1 MDPVSAIGLIAS
13 IGTLLKASKGTLDLI
28 KSYKHAPKDLF
39 ELVHDLEIFE
49 EALRGFDRV
58 LRSRQTKHNISEKI
72 LRTAI
77 NDGSATVKDLEKRIK
92 QVYKTENSSLRRV
105 RFVQNKSHFETL
117 AKQIKSQCAQLHSF
131 VSLAHLET
139 FLAVCNQHPQ
149 LLEACST
156 VVEEMASE
164 PRFPS
169 DMSESR
175 SPLISRYP
183 SSNSSSIISMSLG
196 SSQPSS
202 RSSISSKNSSTTT
215 STSFGNTLSVPGR
228 SDRRGSDVSPQSST
242 LVDSRSTSS
251 LIIRRACR
259 HDCYCKCHDEPT
271 TGESKTPSSRF
282 NARVFRENNKPKVE
296 CSDPGCAA
304 TISQEKP
311 IPVSLFKKAISNMMS
326 TSSIQVRYR
335 LNTYRMVPEGSN
347 AMRYVKHGNLE
358 KLKLAIESGEA
369 TPWDTAPDGWS
380 LLHTAA
386 YARQLP
392 TVQYLVKLG
401 AETEVSDLGARKP
414 VDFAFLKS
422 RGADATQTEKDI
434 VQVFSKQDDYIDDYE
449 FTPIHIAVLDLYDPE
464 DLERPTLEELIDFV
478 DHANNA
484 PQGTNWSHW
493 KAKYQK
499 RSPLFVTIIEQFR
512 VSAAENPD
520 TGKIIQNLVDQKDRK
535 FHWTPLHWASAT
547 GQADKM
553 KILVNTG
560 ADPFIKS
567 NLNANILHAAVE
579 SNALESLS
587 YALEIHKRYPDLL
600 NIDQS
605 NVWGESPLIMAAQ
618 GCLVGCVKLLLEAGA
633 DPNVRQENQQ
643 VALHYAGLSDRG
655 EKKCETVAL
664 LCDASNT
671 AKLDIDAQDEDG
683 RPPIFDFVDDMEC
696 MKCLTQHG
704 AKLDL
709 LDNSGNSIIHHACM
723 QGESDSLEALLQLPG
738 DGKLILTRK
747 NNDGNT
753 ALIEALRHES
763 IDCAAILLEL
773 DDVGDIV
780 GQDGWAAVH
789 YAAKLGDQ
797 ILLKAVLKHPTFTRG
812 MKTRDGKTA
821 RVIAMEAGHW
831 QGETKDL
838 LNRYNALI

>member
-1 MDPVSAIGLIAS
+1 MDPVSAIGLLAS
-13 IGTLLKASKGTLDLI
+13 VATLIKASKGALDLI
-28 KSYKHAPKDLF
+28 KAYKHAPKDLS

-49 EALRGFDRV
+49 EALKGFDRV
-58 LRSRQTKHNISEKI
+58 LRSRQTKHNISEKV
-72 LRTAI
+72 LRTAV
-77 NDGSATVKDLEKRIK
+77 NDGFATIKDLEKRLM
-92 QVYKTENSSLRRV
+92 QVYKTENSSFRRV
-105 RFVQNKSHFETL
+105 RFIQHKSQFEAL
-117 AKQIKSQCAQLHSF
+117 DKQLKSQCTQLHSF

-156 VVEEMASE
+156 AIEEMAGE
-164 PRFPS
+164 PQS
-169 DMSESR
+169 LEDASESAL
-175 SPLISRYP
+175 PLISRYP
-183 SSNSSSIISMSLG
+183 SSNSSSITTVSLG
-196 SSQPSS
+196 SSTPSS
-202 RSSISSKNSSTTT
+202 RSSISSRNTSIT
-215 STSFGNTLSVPGR
+215 STSFDNKLSVPGR
-228 SDRRGSDVSPQSST
+228 RDRRGSDAPSQSST
-242 LVDSRSTSS
+242 LVDPRSTSS
-251 LIIRRACR
+251 LVIRRACR
-259 HDCYCKCHDEPT
+259 HDCYCKCHDGST
-271 TGESKTPSSRF
+271 TGEPKAQSSRL
-282 NARVFRENNKPKVE
+282 NARVFRENSKPKVE
-296 CSDPGCAA
+296 CSDPSCAA
-304 TISQEKP
+304 ATSQEKP
-311 IPVSLFKKAISNMMS
+311 IPISFFKKAMSNMMS

-358 KLKLAIESGEA
+358 KLKLAIQSGEA

-392 TVQYLVKLG
+392 TVQYLVELG

-422 RGADATQTEKDI
+422 QGADATQIEKDI

-449 FTPIHIAVLDLYDPE
+449 FTPIHVAVLDLYDPE
-464 DLERPTLEELIDFV
+464 DSERPTLEELIDFV

-484 PQGTNWSHW
+484 PQGTDWSHW
-493 KAKYQK
+493 KSKYQK
-499 RSPLFVTIIEQFR
+499 RSPLFGTIIEQFR

-547 GQADKM
+547 GQADNM

-587 YALEIHKRYPDLL
+587 YALEICKRYPDLL

-605 NVWGESPLIMAAQ
+605 NVWGESPLMMAAQ
-618 GCLVGCVKLLLEAGA
+618 GCLVGCVKLLLDAGA
-633 DPNVRQENQQ
+633 DPNVRQENHQ

-655 EKKCETVAL
+655 EKRCETLAL
-664 LCDASNT
+664 FCETSHIP
-671 AKLDIDAQDEDG
+671 KLDINAQDEDG
-683 RPPIFDFVDDMEC
+683 RPPIFDFLDDLEC
-696 MKCLTQHG
+696 MKCLIRHG
-704 AKLDL
+704 AKVDL
-709 LDNSGNSIIHHACM
+709 LDNSGNSLIHHMCI
-723 QGESDSLEALLQLPG
+723 QGESDSLESLLQLPS
-738 DGKLILTRK
+738 DEKLILTGK
-747 NNDGNT
+747 NYDGNT

-763 IDCAAILLEL
+763 IDCAMVLLEL

-789 YAAKLGDQ
+789 YAAKLGDPS
-797 ILLKAVLKHPTFTRG
+797 LLKAVLKHPTFARG
-812 MKTRDGKTA
+812 AKTDDGKTA
-821 RVIAMEAGHW
+821 RVVAMESGNW
-831 QGETKDL
+831 QGEIKDL
-838 LNRYNALI
+838 LNRYNALL

>member
-1 MDPVSAIGLIAS
+1 MEAVSAIGLIAS
-13 IGTLLKASKGTLDLI
+13 IATLLRASKGALDLI
-28 KSYKHAPKDLF
+28 KSYKHAPRDLA
-39 ELVHDLEIFE
+39 ELAHDLEIFE
-49 EALRGFDRV
+49 EALRGFERV

-77 NDGSATVKDLEKRIK
+77 NDGLATIKNLEKRLI
-92 QVYKTENSSLRRV
+92 QVYKTENSSFRRV
-105 RFVQNKSHFETL
+105 RFVQNKSHFDTL
-117 AKQIKSQCAQLHSF
+117 GKQIKTQ
-131 VSLAHLET
+131 ET
-139 FLAVCNQHPQ
+139 FLAVCNQHPK

-156 VVEEMASE
+156 AAGEMESEFRCTEDASE
-164 PRFPS
+164 SGLPP
-169 DMSESR
+169 
-175 SPLISRYP
+175 ISRYLSP
-183 SSNSSSIISMSLG
+183 NSSSVTAVSLG
-196 SSQPSS
+196 SSTPSS
-202 RSSISSKNSSTTT
+202 RSSISSRNTSSTTA
-215 STSFGNTLSVPGR
+215 TSFDNHLSVPDR
-228 SDRRGSDVSPQSST
+228 RERRGSDVLSQSSALLET
-242 LVDSRSTSS
+242 RSTGS

-271 TGESKTPSSRF
+271 ASESKGQSSRF
-282 NARVFRENNKPKVE
+282 NTRVFRENSKAKVE
-296 CSDPGCAA
+296 CSDPSCAA
-304 TISQEKP
+304 ATSQEKP
-311 IPVSLFKKAISNMMS
+311 IPVSFFKKAMSNMMS
-326 TSSIQVRYR
+326 TSSIQIRYR

-347 AMRYVKHGNLE
+347 AMRYVKHGNLD
-358 KLKLAIESGEA
+358 KLKLAIQSGEA

-392 TVQYLVKLG
+392 TVQYLVELG

-434 VQVFSKQDDYIDDYE
+434 VQVFSKQDEYIDDYD
-449 FTPIHIAVLDLYDPE
+449 FTPIHVAVLDLYDPD
-464 DLERPTLEELIDFV
+464 DLERPTLEALIDFV

-493 KAKYQK
+493 RAKYQK

-547 GQADKM
+547 GQEDKM

-560 ADPFIKS
+560 ADPFIQS

-579 SNALESLS
+579 SNALDSLS
-587 YALEIHKRYPDLL
+587 YALEICKRYPQLL

-618 GCLVGCVKLLLEAGA
+618 GCLVDCVKLLLEAGA
-633 DPNVRQENQQ
+633 DPNVRQENEQ

-655 EKKCETVAL
+655 ERRCETVAL
-664 LCDASNT
+664 FCETSNI
-671 AKLDIDAQDEDG
+671 AKLEINAQDEDG
-683 RPPIFDFVDDMEC
+683 RPPIFDFLDDLECMEC
-696 MKCLTQHG
+696 LIRHG
-704 AKLDL
+704 ARLDL
-709 LDNSGNSIIHHACM
+709 LDNAGNTLIHHICM
-723 QGESDSLEALLQLPG
+723 QGESGSLESLLQLSG
-738 DGKLILTRK
+738 AAEKFMLTGKNR
-747 NNDGNT
+747 DGNT

-763 IDCAAILLEL
+763 IDCAATLLEL

-789 YAAKLGDQ
+789 YAAKLGDPT
-797 ILLKAVLKHPTFTRG
+797 LLKSVLKHPTFARG
-812 MKTRDGKTA
+812 IKTDDGKTA

-831 QGETKDL
+831 QGEVKAL

>member
-1 MDPVSAIGLIAS
+1 MDPVSAIGLLAS
-13 IGTLLKASKGTLDLI
+13 VATLIKVSKGALDLI
-28 KSYKHAPKDLF
+28 KEYKHAPRDLS
-39 ELVHDLEIFE
+39 ELVHNLEIFE

-77 NDGSATVKDLEKRIK
+77 NDGFATIKDLEKRLT
-92 QVYKTENSSLRRV
+92 QVYKTENSSFRRV
-105 RFVQNKSHFETL
+105 RFVQHKSQFEAL
-117 AKQIKSQCAQLHSF
+117 DKQFKNQCAQLHSF
-131 VSLAHLET
+131 ISLAHLET

-156 VVEEMASE
+156 AVEEMASE
-164 PRFPS
+164 PQFLE
-169 DMSESR
+169 DASEPAL
-175 SPLISRYP
+175 PLISRYP
-183 SSNSSSIISMSLG
+183 SSNSSSITTLSLG
-196 SSQPSS
+196 SSTPSS
-202 RSSISSKNSSTTT
+202 RSSIDSRNTSIT
-215 STSFGNTLSVPGR
+215 STSFDNKLSVPGR
-228 SDRRGSDVSPQSST
+228 RDRRGSDTPSQSSN
-242 LVDSRSTSS
+242 LVDLRSTSS
-251 LIIRRACR
+251 LVIRRACR
-259 HDCYCKCHDEPT
+259 HDCYCKCHDDST
-271 TGESKTPSSRF
+271 TGEPKARSSRL
-282 NARVFRENNKPKVE
+282 NVRVFRENSKPKVE
-296 CSDPGCAA
+296 CSDPSCAA
-304 TISQEKP
+304 TTSQEKS
-311 IPVSLFKKAISNMMS
+311 IPVSFFKKAMANMMS

-347 AMRYVKHGNLE
+347 AMRYVKRGNLE
-358 KLKLAIESGEA
+358 KLKLAIQSGEA

-392 TVQYLVKLG
+392 TVQYLVELG

-422 RGADATQTEKDI
+422 QGADATQTEKDI

-464 DLERPTLEELIDFV
+464 DSERPTLEELIDFV

-493 KAKYQK
+493 KSKYQK

-512 VSAAENPD
+512 VSAVENPD

-587 YALEIHKRYPDLL
+587 YALEICKRYPDLL

-605 NVWGESPLIMAAQ
+605 NVWGESPLMMAAQ
-618 GCLVGCVKLLLEAGA
+618 GCLVGCVKLLLDAGA
-633 DPNVRQENQQ
+633 DPNVRQENHQ

-655 EKKCETVAL
+655 EKRCETLAL
-664 LCDASNT
+664 FCETSLIP
-671 AKLDIDAQDEDG
+671 KLDINAQDEDG
-683 RPPIFDFVDDMEC
+683 RPPIFDFLDDLEC
-696 MKCLTQHG
+696 MKCLIRHG

-709 LDNSGNSIIHHACM
+709 LDNSGNNLIHHICI
-723 QGESDSLEALLQLPG
+723 QGESDSLESLLQPPR
-738 DGKLILTRK
+738 DKKLILTGK
-747 NNDGNT
+747 NYDGNT

-763 IDCAAILLEL
+763 IDCAMILLEL

-789 YAAKLGDQ
+789 YAAKLGDPS
-797 ILLKAVLKHPTFTRG
+797 LLKAVLKHPTFARG
-812 MKTRDGKTA
+812 EKTDDGKTA
-821 RVIAMEAGHW
+821 RVVAMESGNW
-831 QGETKDL
+831 QGEIKDL
-838 LNRYNALI
+838 LNRYNALL

>member
-1 MDPVSAIGLIAS
+1 MDPVSAIGLLAS
-13 IGTLLKASKGTLDLI
+13 IATLIRASKGALDLI
-28 KSYKHAPKDLF
+28 KAYKHASRDLT
-39 ELVHDLEIFE
+39 EVVHDLEIFE

-77 NDGSATVKDLEKRIK
+77 NDGFSTIKDLEKRLM

-105 RFVQNKSHFETL
+105 RFVQHKSQFEAL
-117 AKQIKSQCAQLHSF
+117 DKQLKSQCTQLHGF
-131 VSLAHLET
+131 VSLAHMET

-156 VVEEMASE
+156 AIEEMASE
-164 PRFPS
+164 PQFLE
-169 DMSESR
+169 DASESAL
-175 SPLISRYP
+175 PLISRYP
-183 SSNSSSIISMSLG
+183 SSNSSSITAVSLG
-196 SSQPSS
+196 SSTPSS
-202 RSSISSKNSSTTT
+202 RSSISSKNT
-215 STSFGNTLSVPGR
+215 SMTSGSFDNKLSVPGR
-228 SDRRGSDVSPQSST
+228 RDRRGSDTSSQSST
-242 LVDSRSTSS
+242 LVDSLTTNS
-251 LIIRRACR
+251 LVIRRACR
-259 HDCYCKCHDEPT
+259 HDCYCKCHDEST
-271 TGESKTPSSRF
+271 TGEPKAQSSRP
-282 NARVFRENNKPKVE
+282 NARVFRENRKPKIE
-296 CSDPGCAA
+296 CSDPSCAA
-304 TISQEKP
+304 ATSQEKP
-311 IPVSLFKKAISNMMS
+311 IPVSFFKKAISNMMS

-392 TVQYLVKLG
+392 TVQYLVELG

-434 VQVFSKQDDYIDDYE
+434 VQVFSKQDDYIDDYD
-449 FTPIHIAVLDLYDPE
+449 FTPIHVAVLDLYDPE
-464 DLERPTLEELIDFV
+464 DSERPTLEELIDFV

-484 PQGTNWSHW
+484 PQGTNWAHW
-493 KAKYQK
+493 KSKYQK

-587 YALEIHKRYPDLL
+587 YALEICKRYPDLL

-618 GCLVGCVKLLLEAGA
+618 GCLVGCVKLLLDAGA
-633 DPNVRQENQQ
+633 DPNVRQENNQ
-643 VALHYAGLSDRG
+643 VALHYSGLSDRG
-655 EKKCETVAL
+655 EKRCETLAL
-664 LCDASNT
+664 FCETSHT
-671 AKLDIDAQDEDG
+671 SKLDVNAQDEDG
-683 RPPIFDFVDDMEC
+683 RPPIFDFLDDLEC
-696 MKCLTQHG
+696 MKCLIRHG

-709 LDNSGNSIIHHACM
+709 LDNSGNSLIHHMCI
-723 QGESDSLEALLQLPG
+723 QGESDSLENLLQLSS
-738 DGKLILTRK
+738 DKKLILTGK
-747 NNDGNT
+747 NYDGNT

-763 IDCAAILLEL
+763 IDCALVLLEL

-789 YAAKLGDQ
+789 YAAKLGDPT
-797 ILLKAVLKHPTFTRG
+797 LLKAVLKHPTFVRG
-812 MKTRDGKTA
+812 AKTGDGKTA
-821 RVIAMEAGHW
+821 RVVAMESGHW
-831 QGETKDL
+831 KGEVKDL
-838 LNRYNALI
+838 LNRYNALL

>member
-1 MDPVSAIGLIAS
+1 MEAIGLIAS
-13 IGTLLKASKGTLDLI
+13 IATLLRASKGALDLI
-28 KSYKHAPKDLF
+28 KSYKHAPRDLA
-39 ELVHDLEIFE
+39 ELVHDLEVFE

-58 LRSRQTKHNISEKI
+58 LRSRQTKHNISKKI

-77 NDGSATVKDLEKRIK
+77 NDGSATIKDLENRLT
-92 QVYKTENSSLRRV
+92 QVYKTENSSFRRV
-105 RFVQNKSHFETL
+105 RFMQNKSHFEAL
-117 AKQIKSQCAQLHSF
+117 GKQIKSQ
-131 VSLAHLET
+131 ET

-149 LLEACST
+149 LLESCST
-156 VVEEMASE
+156 AVEEMASE
-164 PRFPS
+164 PQFLENA
-169 DMSESR
+169 SESE
-175 SPLISRYP
+175 SPLISRYR
-183 SSNSSSIISMSLG
+183 SNSSSMTAVSLG
-196 SSQPSS
+196 SSTLSS
-202 RSSISSKNSSTTT
+202 RSSISSKNTSSTTA
-215 STSFGNTLSVPGR
+215 SSFDNSLSVPDRRG
-228 SDRRGSDVSPQSST
+228 RRGSDTLSQSST
-242 LVDSRSTSS
+242 LVDACSTGS

-259 HDCYCKCHDEPT
+259 HDCYCKCHNEFT
-271 TGESKTPSSRF
+271 TGESKGQSSRF
-282 NARVFRENNKPKVE
+282 NARVFRESSKSKVE
-296 CSDPGCAA
+296 CSDPSCAA
-304 TISQEKP
+304 ATSQEKP
-311 IPVSLFKKAISNMMS
+311 IPVSFFKKAMSNMMS
-326 TSSIQVRYR
+326 TNSIEIRYR

-358 KLKLAIESGEA
+358 KLKLAIQSGEA

-392 TVQYLVKLG
+392 TVQYLVGLG

-422 RGADATQTEKDI
+422 VGADATETEKDI

-449 FTPIHIAVLDLYDPE
+449 FTPIHIAVLDLYDP
-464 DLERPTLEELIDFV
+464 DDSERPTLEELIDFV

-484 PQGTNWSHW
+484 PQGTNWSNW
-493 KAKYQK
+493 RSKYQK

-560 ADPFIKS
+560 ADAFIQS

-579 SNALESLS
+579 SDALESLS
-587 YALEIHKRYPDLL
+587 YGLEICKRYPKLL
-600 NIDQS
+600 NIDQG

-655 EKKCETVAL
+655 ERRCETVAL
-664 LCDASNT
+664 FFETGNS
-671 AKLDIDAQDEDG
+671 AKSDINAQDEDG
-683 RPPIFDFVDDMEC
+683 RPPIFDFLDDIECMEC
-696 MKCLTQHG
+696 LIRHG

-709 LDNSGNSIIHHACM
+709 LDNAGNSLIHHVCI
-723 QGESDSLEALLQLPG
+723 QGESGSLESLLQLSG
-738 DGKLILTRK
+738 DQTLILTEK
-747 NNDGNT
+747 NLDGNT

-763 IDCAAILLEL
+763 IDCAVILLEL

-789 YAAKLGDQ
+789 YAAKLGDLV
-797 ILLKAVLKHPTFTRG
+797 LLKAVLKHPTFARD
-812 MKTRDGKTA
+812 MKTGDGKTA
-821 RVIAMEAGHW
+821 RVVAMEAGHW
-831 QGETKDL
+831 QGEVKAL

>member
-92 QVYKTENSSLRRV
+92 QVYKTENSNLRRV

-117 AKQIKSQCAQLHSF
+117 AKQIKSQ
-131 VSLAHLET
+131 ET
-139 FLAVCNQHPQ
+139 FLAMCNQHPQ
-149 LLEACST
+149 LLETCST
-156 VVEEMASE
+156 GVEEMASE
-164 PRFPS
+164 PQFPS

-215 STSFGNTLSVPGR
+215 STSFGNTLSVQGH
-228 SDRRGSDVSPQSST
+228 SDRRGSHVSPQSST

-271 TGESKTPSSRF
+271 TGESQTPSSRF

-311 IPVSLFKKAISNMMS
+311 IPVSFFKKAISNMMS

-369 TPWDTAPDGWS
+369 TLWDTAPDGWS

-392 TVQYLVKLG
+392 TVQYLVELG

-464 DLERPTLEELIDFV
+464 DLERPTLEELLDFV

-484 PQGTNWSHW
+484 PHGTNWSHW

-605 NVWGESPLIMAAQ
+605 NVFQIVGE
-618 GCLVGCVKLLLEAGA
+618 
-633 DPNVRQENQQ
+633 
-643 VALHYAGLSDRG
+643 
-655 EKKCETVAL
+655 KCETVAL

-683 RPPIFDFVDDMEC
+683 RPPIFDFVDDLEC
-696 MKCLTQHG
+696 MKCLTRHG

-723 QGESDSLEALLQLPG
+723 QGESDSLETLLQLPG

-780 GQDGWAAVH
+780 GQDGWATVH
-789 YAAKLGDQ
+789 YAAKLGDP

-812 MKTRDGKTA
+812 MKTGDGKTA

-831 QGETKDL
+831 QGEIKDL
-838 LNRYNALI
+838 LHRYNALI

>member
-1 MDPVSAIGLIAS
+1 MDPVSAIGLLAS
-13 IGTLLKASKGTLDLI
+13 VATLIKVSKGALDLI
-28 KSYKHAPKDLF
+28 KEYKHAPRDLS
-39 ELVHDLEIFE
+39 ELVHNLEIFE

-77 NDGSATVKDLEKRIK
+77 NDGFATIKDLEKRLT
-92 QVYKTENSSLRRV
+92 QVYKTENSSFRRV
-105 RFVQNKSHFETL
+105 RFVQHKSQFEAL
-117 AKQIKSQCAQLHSF
+117 DKQFKNQCAQLHSF
-131 VSLAHLET
+131 ISLAHLET

-156 VVEEMASE
+156 AVEEMASE
-164 PRFPS
+164 PQFLE
-169 DMSESR
+169 DASESAL
-175 SPLISRYP
+175 PLISRYP
-183 SSNSSSIISMSLG
+183 SSNSSSITTLSLG
-196 SSQPSS
+196 SSTPSS
-202 RSSISSKNSSTTT
+202 RSSIDSRNTSIT
-215 STSFGNTLSVPGR
+215 STSFDNKLSVPGR
-228 SDRRGSDVSPQSST
+228 RDRRGSDTPSQSSN
-242 LVDSRSTSS
+242 LVDLRSTSS
-251 LIIRRACR
+251 LVIRRACR
-259 HDCYCKCHDEPT
+259 HDCYCKCHDDST
-271 TGESKTPSSRF
+271 TGEPKARSSRL
-282 NARVFRENNKPKVE
+282 NVRVFRENSKPKVE
-296 CSDPGCAA
+296 CSDPSCAA
-304 TISQEKP
+304 TTSQEKS
-311 IPVSLFKKAISNMMS
+311 IPVSFFKKAMANMMS

-347 AMRYVKHGNLE
+347 AMR
-358 KLKLAIESGEA
+358 
-369 TPWDTAPDGWS
+369 
-380 LLHTAA
+380 
-386 YARQLP
+386 
-392 TVQYLVKLG
+392 
-401 AETEVSDLGARKP
+401 KP

-422 RGADATQTEKDI
+422 QGADATQTEKDI

-464 DLERPTLEELIDFV
+464 DSERPTLEELIDFV

-493 KAKYQK
+493 KSKYQK

-587 YALEIHKRYPDLL
+587 YALEICKRYPDLL

-605 NVWGESPLIMAAQ
+605 NVWGESPLMMAAQ
-618 GCLVGCVKLLLEAGA
+618 GCLVGCVKLLLDAGA
-633 DPNVRQENQQ
+633 DPNVRQENHQ

-655 EKKCETVAL
+655 EKRCETLAL
-664 LCDASNT
+664 FCETSLIP
-671 AKLDIDAQDEDG
+671 KLDINAQDEDG
-683 RPPIFDFVDDMEC
+683 RPPIFDFLDDLEC
-696 MKCLTQHG
+696 MKCLIRHG

-709 LDNSGNSIIHHACM
+709 LDNSGNNLIHHICI
-723 QGESDSLEALLQLPG
+723 QGESDSLESLLQPPR
-738 DGKLILTRK
+738 DKKLILTGK
-747 NNDGNT
+747 NYDGNT

-763 IDCAAILLEL
+763 IDCAMILLEL

-789 YAAKLGDQ
+789 YAAKLGDPS
-797 ILLKAVLKHPTFTRG
+797 LLKAVLKHPTFARG
-812 MKTRDGKTA
+812 EKTDDGKTA
-821 RVIAMEAGHW
+821 RVVAMESGNW
-831 QGETKDL
+831 QGEIKDL
-838 LNRYNALI
+838 LNRYNALL